1 MSESA
6 TTQNATGSARGQYDK
21 VTFQVRVE
29 GRGNTGPQAK
39 SRAQESVSN
48 LRNTIAELAESG
60 VKFEPDDN
68 VASFDVQQEQRY
80 DQSAGRNIPAGY
92 LATFTMFL
100 VTKQVDKAADVMDAL
115 TSDDG
120 LNVSSPS
127 FSVCSEKKRELQK
140 TALTNA
146 WQMAKQ
152 RFEEECSVLR
162 LNASDFEVS
171 TWSARYSDDEGQR
184 RPQMYAMAA
193 RAEMVNDDDGNGAGP
208 LVQSGAATVS
218 VTLSV
223 GFRRK

>member
-21 VTFQVRVE
+21 VSFQIRVE

-48 LRNTIAELAESG
+48 LRNTIAELEEG
-60 VKFEPDDN
+60 DVKFEKDDN

-80 DQSAGRNIPAGY
+80 DESAGRHVPSGY
-92 LATFTMFL
+92 LATFTMHL
-100 VTKQVDKAADVMDAL
+100 VTKQVDRAADVMDAL
-115 TSDDG
+115 TSGDG
-120 LNVSSPS
+120 LNVSSPN
-127 FSVCSEKKRELQK
+127 FSVCSEKKRELQR
-140 TALTNA
+140 TALNNA

-162 LNASDFEVS
+162 LNSDDFEVS
-171 TWSARYSDDEGQR
+171 DWNTRYSDDEGGHPR
-184 RPQMYAMAA
+184 AQMYAMAA
-193 RAEMVNDDDGNGAGP
+193 QADMADDANGAGP